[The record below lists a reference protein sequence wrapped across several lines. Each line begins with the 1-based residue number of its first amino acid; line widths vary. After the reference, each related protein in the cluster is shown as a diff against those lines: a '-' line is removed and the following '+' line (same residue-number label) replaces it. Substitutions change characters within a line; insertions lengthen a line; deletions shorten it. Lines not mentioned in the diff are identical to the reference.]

1 LFKIDDD
8 LEKYDSV
15 INTGRVFDEIKMMN
29 LRSDDDHVT
38 ERLRRILEKFGI
50 KIKSISIYNSKLPES
65 QFIELLGMHLN
76 LERLLLYDVSFST
89 TEKDNVELYS
99 PNLRLLNI
107 QLCNI
112 IISRTILRI
121 PNDTLYYLSINN
133 LVLDI
138 QTLRKILQNQ
148 RNIKELEID
157 PYFVDPAS
165 MSALKFTKLKLMSNR
180 NVAPIIKNQHCLT
193 CLDLSKA
200 HITDTD
206 FLQICKMNNL
216 KMLKLWIDRISWDL
230 IGNIEKLN
238 KLQEL
243 ALNYERLEVEYIAII
258 SKLCLNSLQ
267 TLKIEFPKLKIFA
280 ENFIAISMNCPNVN
294 KLIINGQ
301 SIGVIGTIMEYFKH
315 LQSLIFEC
323 DSDSVKVVNFP
334 VNGFVNEN
342 LKELHFY
349 DNQFNN
355 PAKEQF
361 QSTMSI
367 LSLINNAVPN
377 LERLRI
383 KNIISLDIEA
393 LNMIF
398 ENKPNLS
405 HVHVDDIAI
414 NITIDAH
421 YVETLRQ
428 VAQSLN
434 YIELNK
440 ILLDIDED
448 LIAQIMDNK
457 FAYVN
462 CKKWRNEIILRNCMW
477 NTHDENVF

>member
-1 LFKIDDD
+1 
-8 LEKYDSV
+8 
-15 INTGRVFDEIKMMN
+15 MMN

-38 ERLRRILEKFGI
+38 ERLRRILEKFQHGI
-50 KIKSISIYNSKLPES
+50 KAISIYNSKLPES

-76 LERLLLYDVSFST
+76 LNRLLLYDVSFST
-89 TEKDNVELYS
+89 TEKDNVELYL

-148 RNIKELEID
+148 RNIKELEFD

-165 MSALKFTKLKLMSNR
+165 TRALEFIKLKLMSNR
-180 NVAPIIKNQHCLT
+180 NVAPIIKNQHSLT
-193 CLDLSKA
+193 SLDLSKA

-216 KMLKLWIDRISWDL
+216 KVLKLWIDRISYDL
-230 IGNIEKLN
+230 IGNIEKLT

-258 SKLCLNSLQ
+258 SKLCLNNLQ

-301 SIGVIGTIMEYFKH
+301 SIGVIGTIIEYFKH

-334 VNGFVNEN
+334 VNNFINEN
-342 LKELHFY
+342 LKELYLY

-355 PAKEQF
+355 PAREQF
-361 QSTMSI
+361 QSTSSL
-367 LSLINNAVPN
+367 LSLINNAMPN
-377 LERLRI
+377 LERMRI

-393 LNMIF
+393 LNIIF

-421 YVETLRQ
+421 YLETLMQ
-428 VAQSLN
+428 VAQSLD

-440 ILLDIDED
+440 VLLEVDED
-448 LIAQIMDNK
+448 LIAQIMDHHK

-477 NTHDENVF
+477 HTHDENVF

>member
-1 LFKIDDD
+1 
-8 LEKYDSV
+8 
-15 INTGRVFDEIKMMN
+15 
-29 LRSDDDHVT
+29 
-38 ERLRRILEKFGI
+38 
-50 KIKSISIYNSKLPES
+50 
-65 QFIELLGMHLN
+65 
-76 LERLLLYDVSFST
+76 
-89 TEKDNVELYS
+89 
-99 PNLRLLNI
+99 
-107 QLCNI
+107 
-112 IISRTILRI
+112 
-121 PNDTLYYLSINN
+121 
-133 LVLDI
+133 
-138 QTLRKILQNQ
+138 
-148 RNIKELEID
+148 
-157 PYFVDPAS
+157 
-165 MSALKFTKLKLMSNR
+165 
-180 NVAPIIKNQHCLT
+180 
-193 CLDLSKA
+193 
-200 HITDTD
+200 
-206 FLQICKMNNL
+206 MNNL
-216 KMLKLWIDRISWDL
+216 KILKLWIDRISCDL
-230 IGNIEKLN
+230 IGNIEKLS

-258 SKLCLNSLQ
+258 SKLCLSSLQ

-280 ENFIAISMNCPNVN
+280 ENFIAISMNCPNVS

-301 SIGVIGTIMEYFKH
+301 SIGVIGTIIEYFKH

-342 LKELHFY
+342 LKELHLY

-355 PAKEQF
+355 PAKEHF

-377 LERLRI
+377 LERLRL

-398 ENKPNLS
+398 ESKPKLS

-421 YVETLRQ
+421 YVETLKQ
-428 VAQSLN
+428 VAQNLN

-440 ILLDIDED
+440 VLLDIDED

-462 CKKWRNEIILRNCMW
+462 CKKWRNEITLRNVMW